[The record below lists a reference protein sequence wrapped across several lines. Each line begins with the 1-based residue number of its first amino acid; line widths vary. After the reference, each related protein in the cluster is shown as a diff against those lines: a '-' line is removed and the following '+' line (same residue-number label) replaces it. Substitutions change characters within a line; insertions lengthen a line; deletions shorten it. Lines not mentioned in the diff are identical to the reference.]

1 MTKNPYLNAL
11 FALIYIVVI
20 VLSFSFITDTEI
32 NTGIGQYTAPIIML
46 SLLTLSVA
54 FMGYAFFFQPIKM
67 YLDGKKKEAVSFFLK
82 TIATFAILIVIL
94 FFANLFVTKI

>member
-11 FALIYIVVI
+11 FALIYITVI
-20 VLSFSFITDTEI
+20 VLAFTLVVATEI
-32 NTGIGQYTAPIIML
+32 NTGIGQYFVPVIIL

-54 FMGYAFFFQPIKM
+54 FMGYTFFFQPIKM

-82 TIATFAILIVIL
+82 TIITFAVLVIIL
-94 FFANLFVTKI
+94 FFVNIFVTKL